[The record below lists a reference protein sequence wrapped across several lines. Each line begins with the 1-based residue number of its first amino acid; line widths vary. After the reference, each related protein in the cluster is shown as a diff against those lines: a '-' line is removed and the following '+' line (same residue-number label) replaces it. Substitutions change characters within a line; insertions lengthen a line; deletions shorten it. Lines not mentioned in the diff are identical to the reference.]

1 MRPVWCRIARAGSGI
16 KKFKLLKLA
25 GDGPRWELDRPLLDR
40 DGQTLEHL
48 LLGTAAELHAL
59 EVTPQIRHVT
69 VTPRLL
75 QRFKNG
81 VAHASTVNQ
90 RRHVRRLTPHHVNRL
105 HPRALEPAQPADR
118 AMLIEADAHRP
129 VHTLG

>member
-25 GDGPRWELDRPLLDR
+25 RDGSWREVNGLLLDR

-48 LLGTAAELHAL
+48 LLGTAAEFHAL
-59 EVTPQIRHVT
+59 EVAPQMRYVT

-75 QRFKNG
+75 
-81 VAHASTVNQ
+81 
-90 RRHVRRLTPHHVNRL
+90 
-105 HPRALEPAQPADR
+105 
-118 AMLIEADAHRP
+118 
-129 VHTLG
+129 